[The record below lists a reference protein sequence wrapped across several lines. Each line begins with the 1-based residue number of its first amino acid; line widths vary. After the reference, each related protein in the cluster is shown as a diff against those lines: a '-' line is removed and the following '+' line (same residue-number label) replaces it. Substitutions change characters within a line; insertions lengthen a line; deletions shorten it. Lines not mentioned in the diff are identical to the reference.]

1 MILQAL
7 KEYYDRKAA
16 DPDSGIAPLGWERKE
31 IPFRVVFDSEGSFV
45 RLEDT
50 REGNGNRRRAKP
62 FIVPSL
68 GEAKGNGIKSNLFWE
83 NAEYLF
89 GIPVDDEKLNRDG
102 GKYLDRVKKQHE
114 CFLEKIRTLQ
124 SKLASNFIYKAALGF
139 AETVKPADIESDP
152 LWPEAKLLNQ
162 SFLMCLATDSGPV
175 PIPDFPDIKVAIP
188 IPGIELNDEGTKIR
202 CLVTGEM
209 DCLAKLEP
217 NIKGVKDASTM
228 GAHVVSINN
237 KVSGSGN
244 GGATPAFASF
254 GKEQGENSPIG
265 KRASLAYTTALNTLL
280 GKDSRQKMQV
290 GDATTVFWSEKPTE
304 LEDEFLDLFGEPEK
318 DDPEKGVAAVE
329 RLLASVRTGSFAHE
343 DETTRFYVLGLAPN
357 SARISVRFWH
367 NGTVAE
373 MERRFAD
380 WFENLRIAHDPRD
393 KEHLSLQTLLLS
405 IARYNKDRQKWK
417 ENIPPNLG
425 GAVMRSILEG
435 TPYPATLLSSAI
447 LRIKAGRLKDDRI
460 DSLMM
465 YSRCKLIK
473 AFLNHNLNKERKL
486 TVSLDKEN
494 TNVGYRLGR
503 LFAVLEKIQEEAN
516 PGLNATIRDKFYAS
530 ASSTPNAVYGNLMR
544 LKNHHLGKL
553 SQGRSIY
560 FEKLLGEVISEVP
573 SFPAHLSLD
582 DQGSFAIGYYH
593 QRQDFFTGKQAK
605 SGSDRATNCVDG
617 SVQTEFSL

>member
-31 IPFRVVFDSEGSFV
+31 IPFRVVFNSEGRFI

-50 REGNGNRRRAKP
+50 REGNGNHRRAKP

-68 GEAKGNGIKSNLFWE
+68 GEGKGNGIKSNLFWE

-89 GIPVDDEKLNRDG
+89 GIAVDDEKRRHYEE
-102 GKYLDRVKKQHE
+102 KYLDRVKKQHE
-114 CFLEKIRTLQ
+114 CFLEKIRSLQ
-124 SKLASNFIYKAALGF
+124 PRLASNPIYKASLLF
-139 AETVKPADIESDP
+139 AETISAADIEGDP
-152 LWPEAKLLNQ
+152 LWAEAKTLNQ

-175 PIPDFPDIKVAIP
+175 PIPDFPDIKVGIP
-188 IPGIELNDEGTKIR
+188 IPGIELNDEGAKIR

-237 KVSGSGN
+237 KVSGAGN

-318 DDPEKGVAAVE
+318 DEPEKGVAAVE
-329 RLLASVRTGSFAHE
+329 RLLSSVRTGAFSHE
-343 DETTRFYVLGLAPN
+343 DETTKFYVLGLAPN

-380 WFENLRIAHDPRD
+380 WFENLRIAHGSRD

-417 ENIPPNLG
+417 ENIPPNLA

-447 LRIKAGRLKDDRI
+447 LRIKAEHEVTYPRAKF
-460 DSLMM
+460 
-465 YSRCKLIK
+465 IK

-494 TNVGYRLGR
+494 ANVGYRLGR
-503 LFAVLEKIQEEAN
+503 LFAVLEKTQIAAIN
-516 PGLNATIRDKFYAS
+516 PEKTIREKFYAS
-530 ASSTPNAVYGNLMR
+530 ASTNPVTVFGNLMR
-544 LKNHHLGKL
+544 LSGYHLSKL
-553 SQGRSIY
+553 DSDKKGLRIWL
-560 FEKLLGEVISEVP
+560 EKQIEEIMSGIGIFP
-573 SFPAHLSLD
+573 SHLSLEE
-582 DQGSFAIGYYH
+582 QGMFAIGYYH
-593 QRQDFFTGKQAK
+593 QRIARKADEKAEDA
-605 SGSDRATNCVDG
+605 SSH
-617 SVQTEFSL
+617 ESL

>member
-16 DPDSGIAPLGWERKE
+16 DPDSGIASLGWERKE

-237 KVSGSGN
+237 KVSGAGN

-318 DDPEKGVAAVE
+318 DDPETGVAAVE
-329 RLLASVRTGSFAHE
+329 RLLSSVRTGSFAHE

-357 SARISVRFWH
+357 AARISVRFWH

-380 WFENLRIAHDPRD
+380 WFENLLIVHGPRD
-393 KEHLSLQTLLLS
+393 KEHLSLWRLLVS
-405 IARYNKDRQKWK
+405 IAPLGKS
-417 ENIPPNLG
+417 ENIPPNLA

-447 LRIKAGRLKDDRI
+447 LRIKAEHEVTYPRA
-460 DSLMM
+460 
-465 YSRCKLIK
+465 KLIK

-494 TNVGYRLGR
+494 TNIGYRLGR
-503 LFAVLEKIQEEAN
+503 LFAVLEKTQIAAIN
-516 PGLNATIRDKFYAS
+516 PEKTIREKFYAS
-530 ASSTPNAVYGNLMR
+530 ASTNPVTVFGNLMR
-544 LKNHHLGKL
+544 LSG
-553 SQGRSIY
+553 Y
-560 FEKLLGEVISEVP
+560 
-573 SFPAHLSLD
+573 HLSKLD
-582 DQGSFAIGYYH
+582 SDKKGLRIWLEKQIEEIMSGIGVFPSHLPLEEQGMFAIGYYH
-593 QRQDFFTGKQAK
+593 QRIARKADEKAEDA
-605 SGSDRATNCVDG
+605 SSH
-617 SVQTEFSL
+617 ESL